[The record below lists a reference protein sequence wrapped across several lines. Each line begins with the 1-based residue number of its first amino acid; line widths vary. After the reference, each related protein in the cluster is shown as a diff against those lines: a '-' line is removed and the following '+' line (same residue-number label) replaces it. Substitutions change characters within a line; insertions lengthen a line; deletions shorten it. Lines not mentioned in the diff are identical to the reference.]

1 MTLDDRKRGPFDS
14 AAAGAAA
21 TLRANGGEG
30 AAGDQQR
37 GTGTGTGA
45 TTAPLLELRNVSK
58 HFHTKVAWPR
68 GEKVAPHERVWR
80 ALTRKNAVLRA
91 VEDVSLEIAA
101 GETLGLVGESGCGKS
116 TLGRTILRLLDPTHG
131 TIRFAGTELTHLSQ
145 AALRPLRRRM
155 QMIFQDP
162 YASLNPRMTI
172 GATIAEPITIHG
184 LAASRR
190 ARDERVVELLERCG
204 LPADAAHRYP
214 HEFSGGQRQRVGI
227 ARALAVKPELIV
239 CDEPISALDVSI
251 QAQIV
256 NLLQDL
262 QDADRLTYLFISHD
276 LKIVQ
281 HICDRV
287 AVMYLGRIVE
297 LAPAT
302 TLYREPAHPY
312 TRALLSAVPV
322 LDPRKRRD
330 RIILR
335 GDVPSPLAPP
345 PGCAFH
351 PRCPVADKPAE
362 CTTVV
367 PALRLRKNGSRV
379 ACHAVK
385 D

>member
-1 MTLDDRKRGPFDS
+1 MSD
-14 AAAGAAA
+14 
-21 TLRANGGEG
+21 
-30 AAGDQQR
+30 
-37 GTGTGTGA
+37 
-45 TTAPLLELRNVSK
+45 APLVELTGVSK

-68 GEKVAPHERVWR
+68 GEAVPPHVRVWR
-80 ALTRKNAVLRA
+80 TLTRKHAVLRA
-91 VEDVSLEIAA
+91 VEDVSLAIQA

-116 TLGRTILRLLDPTHG
+116 TLGRTIIRLLDPTTG
-131 TIRFAGTELTHLSQ
+131 RLRFAGTDLTRLSQ
-145 AALRPLRRRM
+145 SELRPLRRRM

-162 YASLNPRMTI
+162 YASLNPRMTV
-172 GATIAEPITIHG
+172 GATLAEPITIHG
-184 LAASRR
+184 LASSKSERT
-190 ARDERVVELLERCG
+190 ERVAELLSRVG
-204 LPADAAHRYP
+204 LPTDAAHRYP

-227 ARALAVKPELIV
+227 ARALAVRPEFIV

-287 AVMYLGRIVE
+287 AVMYLGRVVE
-297 LAPAT
+297 LAAST
-302 TLYREPAHPY
+302 TLYREPLHPY

-322 LDPRKRRD
+322 LDPRARKQRVV
-330 RIILR
+330 LQ
-335 GDVPSPLAPP
+335 GDVPSPLSPP

-351 PRCPVADKPAE
+351 PRCPVANKPAE

-367 PALRLRKNGSRV
+367 PVLRLKKNGSTV
-379 ACHAVK
+379 ACHAVP